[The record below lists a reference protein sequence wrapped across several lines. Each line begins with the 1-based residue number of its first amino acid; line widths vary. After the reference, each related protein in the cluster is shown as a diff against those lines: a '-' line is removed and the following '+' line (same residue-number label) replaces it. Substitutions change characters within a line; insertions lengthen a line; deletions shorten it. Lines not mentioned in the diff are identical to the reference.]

1 MHLLATTN
9 GGLESIA
16 AGEIDDLVG
25 RDAST
30 HHRGVVELD
39 ADESDVYDLHV
50 RGRTIHRI
58 MAVLAD
64 GPAEELEDIYELTA
78 RAPVAD
84 RLPTSDFGVV
94 GTRHGDH
101 GFTSVQVAERV
112 GQAVIDAYR
121 DATGTRLPVDL
132 DDPTVRLEAYLYD
145 DRFTLAVDLTGE
157 SLHKRPYR
165 VCEHD
170 APVRGTLA
178 YAMLRIA
185 GWTPADRLVDAM
197 AGSATI
203 PTEAALAAT
212 ESVPRPALNPAFEAL
227 PGYDGSRFQQHREA
241 YADASPTAASTG
253 TDIPTGT
260 PPPRAEAEGSAL
272 DIEAREIRS
281 RWRRCARVNR
291 EAAGLEDAFDI
302 VDGDA
307 REAPIDAD
315 HVVTNLPFGVRT
327 GADLRELYGAF
338 IDRIEAGE
346 VGRLVALTT
355 SPELLPID
363 PTERYDIPYGRL
375 DAAIIVWDP

>member
-1 MHLLATTN
+1 VHLLATTN
-9 GGLESIA
+9 GGLESVA
-16 AGEIDDLVG
+16 ADEIGELVG
-25 RDAST
+25 RDASA
-30 HHRGVVELD
+30 HHRGVVEFD
-39 ADESDVYDLHV
+39 GGVEDVYELHY
-50 RGRTIHRI
+50 RGRTLHRI

-64 GPAEELEDIYELTA
+64 GTAEDLGDVYRLAA
-78 RAPVAD
+78 RAPVEE
-84 RLPTSDFGVV
+84 RLPSSDFGVV

-101 GFTSVQVAERV
+101 GFTSVDIAERV
-112 GQAVIDAYR
+112 GQAVIDTYR

-185 GWTPADRLVDAM
+185 EWTPEESLIDPM

-212 ESVPRPALNPAFEAL
+212 GAVPRPDLDPNFEAL
-227 PGYDGSRFQQHREA
+227 PGYDGERFRARREA
-241 YADASPTAASTG
+241 HAEASPSSG
-253 TDIPTGT
+253 T
-260 PPPRAEAEGSAL
+260 SAL

-291 EAAGLEDAFDI
+291 EAAGLEDAFDV
-302 VDGDA
+302 VDADA

-315 HVVTNLPFGVRT
+315 RVVTNLPFGVRT
-327 GADLRELYGAF
+327 GTDLRELYGGF
-338 IDRIEAGE
+338 VDRLEAGD

-355 SPELLPID
+355 SPELLPVD

-375 DAAIIVWDP
+375 DAAIVVWEP